1 MSLPLLMRS
10 TTRISLR
17 AAGMSPIL
25 ARRHIWKP
33 TLPSGASATASAG
46 PRDAAADRREAVAF
60 VEARGYSPA
69 VAHAVVDQ
77 LAGPEW
83 GASGAGGVLAL
94 ATRLAGAWEIGED
107 AGLKALAVAVE
118 RELAIT
124 EGRQIVTFHVQPAR
138 GAPFTCEAFEGMSI
152 KDAAENGED
161 QGSAL
166 LGELLECAC
175 SGVMACSTC
184 HVHVDTDWMEAVGLP
199 SEDEEDMLDLAFD
212 RRDTSRLGCQLLLRP
227 DLNGLRIS
235 LPSSA
240 NNLFDHIP
248 FQDDGTPTGRTQ

>member
-1 MSLPLLMRS
+1 
-10 TTRISLR
+10 
-17 AAGMSPIL
+17 MSPVL

-60 VEARGYSPA
+60 VEARGYSL

-94 ATRLAGAWEIGED
+94 ATRLAGAGKLVRMRFKGSCCCSGARANDHRGETD
-107 AGLKALAVAVE
+107 RHVPRSAGP
-118 RELAIT
+118 R
-124 EGRQIVTFHVQPAR
+124 RS
-138 GAPFTCEAFEGMSI
+138 FTCEAFEGMSI
-152 KDAAENGED
+152 KDVAENGED

-235 LPSSA
+235 LPSGA